1 MPDYFLFLGIFLAN
15 LPTYLLNGVLAVL
28 YWLGE
33 SGAALA
39 SIACAGLILRFVDPR
54 AQASAAY
61 RPGRSGR
68 DARTPALYT
77 AQVMTILV
85 LVGWIGGSWG
95 MGAPV
100 PWLGAAMWIGG
111 TGILLLVRLQGQTLL
126 WNVKT
131 GIVIYA
137 LAVIGSRLYLGYTA
151 QLSPDQWAALI
162 GSAEGA
168 AALIAGTRGSLT
180 TILLWALWLVIPLGY
195 FAMLTQQVLAN
206 PMSLANPLTGAGE
219 LIQRYRA
226 RGSGG
231 NP

>member
-1 MPDYFLFLGIFLAN
+1 
-15 LPTYLLNGVLAVL
+15 
-28 YWLGE
+28 
-33 SGAALA
+33 
-39 SIACAGLILRFVDPR
+39 
-54 AQASAAY
+54 
-61 RPGRSGR
+61 
-68 DARTPALYT
+68 
-77 AQVMTILV
+77 MTILV